1 MDPRF
6 LETVE
11 RAFASQGRFHHAIVV
26 DRHER
31 PVAWASLCTFPVD
44 VLTLAGPGLQAL
56 ARGARAALP
65 GLGSLRTLFVGM
77 PVSLGQSHLAIAP
90 DAEPAAV
97 LAALDETLQAIAA
110 RERVRLVVWKEFDPA
125 GAARLAPLLER
136 GYRRAESPAMHAL
149 DARFKDFADYCA
161 ALKSHYRYDVRRS
174 ERKFRAS
181 GLRVAQLHDAA
192 AIRRVYTAEVH
203 RLYEA
208 VVARSPVKL
217 EVLPIEFFHE
227 LVRRLPE
234 LVSLTTIADGDRI
247 VAFNWGL
254 MNGRVHH
261 YLFCGLDYTRA
272 PDADL
277 YFNLMY
283 HQLDDALRRGPGR
296 HRLPHAGQGRARP
309 RRDPAAERRRRHPV
323 PGRSRLAARGAGAGG
338 PAHHGAAAGRRARQQ
353 RGAHPGRALADGGRA
368 RDHVR
373 GEPHRLLPALA
384 SPRAEAAR
392 ERAGASRQRRVARA
406 SRSHDPVRRSHGRSQ
421 LRRLEGLR
429 AVQARQHRVHLR
441 ARAPSGRHRRHRQL
455 SAPGG
460 DREQLRQRGAG
471 ADPARRPD
479 RPAGHEKL
487 GARGRDA
494 DLSGLVA
501 RGRGRER
508 QVFREPARGPLERRI
523 LRSGGR
529 RAALEGERGA
539 DRRLRRAVAG

>member
-1 MDPRF
+1 VTPPVVPVSHVHTRPPSSARPTYVVRVVGRVADLPASDWAKVREVAPTVFMDPRF

-65 GLGSLRTLFVGM
+65 GLGSLRTLFVGL

-110 RERVRLVVWKEFDPA
+110 RERVWLVVWKEFDPA

-283 HQLDDALRRGPGR
+283 HQLDDALRRGPERVEVGQTADTFKARLGCGATPRYFFVKPHGLVAGAALR
-296 HRLPHAGQGRARP
+296 HGFDLLFPARP
-309 RRDPAAERRRRHPV
+309 RGPV
-323 PGRSRLAARGAGAGG
+323 YS
-338 PAHHGAAAGRRARQQ
+338 
-353 RGAHPGRALADGGRA
+353 
-368 RDHVR
+368 
-373 GEPHRLLPALA
+373 
-384 SPRAEAAR
+384 
-392 ERAGASRQRRVARA
+392 
-406 SRSHDPVRRSHGRSQ
+406 
-421 LRRLEGLR
+421 
-429 AVQARQHRVHLR
+429 
-441 ARAPSGRHRRHRQL
+441 
-455 SAPGG
+455 
-460 DREQLRQRGAG
+460 
-471 ADPARRPD
+471 
-479 RPAGHEKL
+479 
-487 GARGRDA
+487 
-494 DLSGLVA
+494 
-501 RGRGRER
+501 
-508 QVFREPARGPLERRI
+508 VFRA
-523 LRSGGR
+523 
-529 RAALEGERGA
+529 
-539 DRRLRRAVAG
+539 